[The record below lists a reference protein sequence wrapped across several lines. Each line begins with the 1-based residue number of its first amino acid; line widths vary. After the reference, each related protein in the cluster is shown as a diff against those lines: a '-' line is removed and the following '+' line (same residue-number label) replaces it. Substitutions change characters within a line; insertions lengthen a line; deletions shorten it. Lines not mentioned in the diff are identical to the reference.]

1 MAVTETRSLFNPK
14 IEALAEQYAGAM
26 GTQATTPFTTADI
39 TAMAPQVAP
48 QTALQQQATARTTS
62 GLGAYSPYVTRA
74 DAGLAG
80 AGTDLATAQ
89 AGLGT
94 IGTQYAD
101 PAKGDRNIS
110 HLDSIQID
118 IALMKKSKGHPLLSV
133 HQAIMDKAM
142 EGHNQKASITQTLL
156 HMGERIGKLMG
167 VTEKAMD
174 PNSPGGVSIN
184 KIEFNL

>member
-1 MAVTETRSLFNPK
+1 MPKQKIRDFLTIEQALSHALNELTEQDIF
-14 IEALAEQYAGAM
+14 EATKRKKEH
-26 GTQATTPFTTADI
+26 I
-39 TAMAPQVAP
+39 
-48 QTALQQQATARTTS
+48 
-62 GLGAYSPYVTRA
+62 
-74 DAGLAG
+74 
-80 AGTDLATAQ
+80 
-89 AGLGT
+89 
-94 IGTQYAD
+94 TQYAD

-118 IALMKKSKGHPLLSV
+118 IALMKKARGHPLLSV

-174 PNSPGGVSIN
+174 PRSPGGASIN
-184 KIEFNL
+184 KIEKENIYEAIKEVEAKIALLKKSIE

>member
-1 MAVTETRSLFNPK
+1 MPK
-14 IEALAEQYAGAM
+14 QKIRDFLTIEQALSHALNELSEQDVFE
-26 GTQATTPFTTADI
+26 ATKRKKEHI
-39 TAMAPQVAP
+39 
-48 QTALQQQATARTTS
+48 
-62 GLGAYSPYVTRA
+62 
-74 DAGLAG
+74 
-80 AGTDLATAQ
+80 
-89 AGLGT
+89 
-94 IGTQYAD
+94 TQYAD

-118 IALMKKSKGHPLLSV
+118 VALMKKGKGHPLLSV

-174 PNSPGGVSIN
+174 PNSPGGTSIN
-184 KIEFNL
+184 KIEKENIYEAIKEVEAKIALLKKSIE

>member
-1 MAVTETRSLFNPK
+1 MPK
-14 IEALAEQYAGAM
+14 QKIRDFLTIEQALSHALNELSEQDVFE
-26 GTQATTPFTTADI
+26 ATKRKKEHI
-39 TAMAPQVAP
+39 
-48 QTALQQQATARTTS
+48 
-62 GLGAYSPYVTRA
+62 
-74 DAGLAG
+74 
-80 AGTDLATAQ
+80 
-89 AGLGT
+89 
-94 IGTQYAD
+94 TQYAD

-184 KIEFNL
+184 KIEKENIYEAIKEVEGKIAALKLSIK

>member
-1 MAVTETRSLFNPK
+1 MPK
-14 IEALAEQYAGAM
+14 QKIRDFLTIEQALSHALNELSEQDIFE
-26 GTQATTPFTTADI
+26 ATKRKKEHI
-39 TAMAPQVAP
+39 
-48 QTALQQQATARTTS
+48 
-62 GLGAYSPYVTRA
+62 
-74 DAGLAG
+74 
-80 AGTDLATAQ
+80 
-89 AGLGT
+89 
-94 IGTQYAD
+94 TQYAD

-118 IALMKKSKGHPLLSV
+118 VALMKKGKGHPLLSV

-174 PNSPGGVSIN
+174 PKSPGGTSIN
-184 KIEFNL
+184 KIEKENIYEAIKEVEAKIALLKKSIE

>member
-1 MAVTETRSLFNPK
+1 MPK
-14 IEALAEQYAGAM
+14 QKIRDFLTIEQALSHALNELSEQDIFE
-26 GTQATTPFTTADI
+26 ATKRKKEHI
-39 TAMAPQVAP
+39 
-48 QTALQQQATARTTS
+48 
-62 GLGAYSPYVTRA
+62 
-74 DAGLAG
+74 
-80 AGTDLATAQ
+80 
-89 AGLGT
+89 
-94 IGTQYAD
+94 TQYAD

-118 IALMKKSKGHPLLSV
+118 VALMKKGKGHPLLSV

-184 KIEFNL
+184 KIEKENIYEAIKEVEAKIALLKKSIE

>member
-1 MAVTETRSLFNPK
+1 MPK
-14 IEALAEQYAGAM
+14 QKIRDFLTIEQALSHALNELSEQDVFE
-26 GTQATTPFTTADI
+26 ATKRKKEHI
-39 TAMAPQVAP
+39 
-48 QTALQQQATARTTS
+48 
-62 GLGAYSPYVTRA
+62 
-74 DAGLAG
+74 
-80 AGTDLATAQ
+80 
-89 AGLGT
+89 
-94 IGTQYAD
+94 TQYAD

-184 KIEFNL
+184 KIEKENIYEAIKEVEAKIALLKKSIE

>member
-1 MAVTETRSLFNPK
+1 MPK
-14 IEALAEQYAGAM
+14 QKIRDFLTIEQALSHALNELSEQDVFE
-26 GTQATTPFTTADI
+26 ATKRKKEHI
-39 TAMAPQVAP
+39 
-48 QTALQQQATARTTS
+48 
-62 GLGAYSPYVTRA
+62 
-74 DAGLAG
+74 
-80 AGTDLATAQ
+80 
-89 AGLGT
+89 
-94 IGTQYAD
+94 TQYAD

-118 IALMKKSKGHPLLSV
+118 VALMKKGKGHPLLSV

-184 KIEFNL
+184 KIEKENIYEAIKEVEAKIALLKKSIE

>member
-1 MAVTETRSLFNPK
+1 MVRQK
-14 IEALAEQYAGAM
+14 IRDFLTIEQALSHALNELSEQDIFEATKRKKEH
-26 GTQATTPFTTADI
+26 I
-39 TAMAPQVAP
+39 
-48 QTALQQQATARTTS
+48 
-62 GLGAYSPYVTRA
+62 
-74 DAGLAG
+74 
-80 AGTDLATAQ
+80 
-89 AGLGT
+89 
-94 IGTQYAD
+94 TQYAD

-184 KIEFNL
+184 KIEKENIYEAIKEVEAKIALLKKSIE

>member
-1 MAVTETRSLFNPK
+1 MPK
-14 IEALAEQYAGAM
+14 QKIRDFLTIEQALSHALNELSEQDIFE
-26 GTQATTPFTTADI
+26 ATKRKKEHI
-39 TAMAPQVAP
+39 
-48 QTALQQQATARTTS
+48 
-62 GLGAYSPYVTRA
+62 
-74 DAGLAG
+74 
-80 AGTDLATAQ
+80 
-89 AGLGT
+89 
-94 IGTQYAD
+94 TQYAD

-184 KIEFNL
+184 KIEKENIYEAIKEVEAKIALLKKSIE